1 LSSNTLVRRLKR
13 FSTSVKAIIVLRKVQ
28 REAFDYIQKEAVRG
42 EVYLSDKFLIGRQL
56 LNKAIFLDFGS

>member
-1 LSSNTLVRRLKR
+1 
-13 FSTSVKAIIVLRKVQ
+13 VKAIIVLRKVQ